1 MASKKDYK
9 HHMMYDPKTGK
20 GRKTTSYEDHLSLKK
35 RGWGHS
41 KPNPLK
47 KKVVSDYKKKK
58 KSSKK
63 KRKSTPSKSSG
74 YGY

>member
-20 GRKTTSYEDHLSLKK
+20 GRKTTSYENHLSLKH
-35 RGWGHS
+35 RGWVHS
-41 KPNPLK
+41 KPNPHK
-47 KKVVSDYKKKK
+47 KKVVKAYKKKK
-58 KSSKK
+58 ESSN
-63 KRKSTPSKSSG
+63 